1 MGIRKGCDLIVEAI
15 RKTNYSFIHVGSIKD
30 VDFPQEKNFT
40 HIDPVDQS
48 KLIEYYNQ
56 AKVFIL
62 PSRQDG
68 FGMVLSQAL
77 ACNLPII
84 GSNNCGAPD
93 LKKWLNCLNILLSL
107 KIIQQMR

>member
-1 MGIRKGCDLIVEAI
+1 MEDGDTKKGCDLIVEAI

-93 LKKWLNCLNILLSL
+93 LKKNG
-107 KIIQQMR
+107 